1 MNSFVEIC
9 LKLRLQGPS
18 FTQQVNRKINKW
30 KNADKIQTFGRMKQF
45 PISFEESTFKVYGL

>member
-1 MNSFVEIC
+1 MSQAEG
-9 LKLRLQGPS
+9 LQGPS